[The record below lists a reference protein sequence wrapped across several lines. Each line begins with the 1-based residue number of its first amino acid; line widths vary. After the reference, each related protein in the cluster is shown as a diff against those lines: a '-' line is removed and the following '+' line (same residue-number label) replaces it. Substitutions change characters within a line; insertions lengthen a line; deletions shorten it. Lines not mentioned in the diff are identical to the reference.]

1 MHFFLFQV
9 ILYNRKDILRS
20 PYRHTPVLYN
30 VQNVHLYRVEIVQY
44 RDDPIQLG
52 QLIMYYTPKKVL
64 PFAFFYLTRPSKAG
78 NESIPENIRVI
89 KDLGTWIHK
98 IIYGQFH

>member
-9 ILYNRKDILRS
+9 ILYNRKDIPRS

-44 RDDPIQLG
+44 RDEPIQLG

-64 PFAFFYLTRPSKAG
+64 PFAFFTLPGLQKPG
-78 NESIPENIRVI
+78 MN
-89 KDLGTWIHK
+89 
-98 IIYGQFH
+98 QFPKNSSD